1 VEHCDR
7 SEDVKM
13 SPSAPTDDEH
23 VAILTGGKNTKHN
36 HSVLW
41 IILKRYRLTIL
52 CAAALKLVVVGLS
65 MSSPI
70 LLK

>member
-1 VEHCDR
+1 
-7 SEDVKM
+7 M
-13 SPSAPTDDEH
+13 SAPSHADDEH

-36 HSVLW
+36 HTVLW

-65 MSSPI
+65 MLSPI